1 MLKIGDFSR
10 IAHVTVKTL
19 RHYAREGL
27 LQPVSIDRFSGYR
40 YYTLDQ
46 LGRLNRILAL
56 KDLGFSLD
64 QIRRILDQPLS
75 ADELRGMLRLKQS
88 DLAERIAAEQSR
100 LARVQQ
106 RLEQIE
112 TEGCIDQAEIVLRR
126 LPAQTAAT
134 ARAHAATAAQLPAAE
149 EGLRQT
155 IRCWLKEQR
164 LAPTGPWFTLL
175 DSGEYRDRN
184 LEVEIGICVNLPEG
198 FSAAETFSPVRLVHL
213 PEIASAACFVPPA
226 GMDRSSAYELLL
238 RWIESNGCRIPGG
251 AWVGR
256 EMRLVDPG
264 GDAEV
269 IPVTELQVP
278 VEACREAKVNGQKER
293 IREMEPIKFVNLPS
307 FKVMGMK
314 YRGKNQNQEIPK
326 VWDELNKRANEI
338 PMCGCA
344 YGVCSMLSDAAEGE
358 FEYVAG
364 FEVKEYD
371 KVPEGLIVTEVP
383 AARYAVFVHKGSAD
397 TLDQTYHQIYEE
409 WFPGSAF
416 KPHGGYDMEVYD
428 EDFKFFAPDS
438 IMYIY
443 EPVE

>member
-19 RHYAREGL
+19 RYYARTGL
-27 LQPVSIDRFSGYR
+27 LVPVSIDRFSGYR
-40 YYTLDQ
+40 YFTLDQ

-88 DLAERIAAEQSR
+88 ELSERIAAEQIR
-100 LARVQQ
+100 LARVEQ

-112 TEGCIDQAEIVLRR
+112 TEGGFNQAEIVLRR
-126 LPAQTAAT
+126 LPAQVAAT

-149 EGLRQT
+149 EGLRNT
-155 IRCWLKEQR
+155 IRWWLRDQKIS
-164 LAPTGPWFTLL
+164 ASGPWFTLL
-175 DSGEYRDRN
+175 GSGEYRDRN
-184 LEVEIGICVNLPEG
+184 LEVEIGVQVNLPEG
-198 FSAAETFSPVRLVHL
+198 FSPAQTFQPVRLVRL
-213 PEIASAACFVPPA
+213 PDVASAACFVPPA
-226 GMDRSSAYELLL
+226 DMDRSSAYELML
-238 RWIESNGCRIPGG
+238 RWIESNGCRTPRG

-256 EMRLVDPG
+256 EILLADP
-264 GDAEV
+264 DSNTESS
-269 IPVTELQVP
+269 PLYELQLP
-278 VEACREAKVNGQKER
+278 VEACRDEKSSRKER
-293 IREMEPIKFVNLPS
+293 IKEMEPIKFVNLPP

-314 YRGKNQNQEIPK
+314 YRGKNLDQEVSKLWNEI
-326 VWDELNKRANEI
+326 NMHTSEI
-338 PMCGCA
+338 PMTGNA
-344 YGVCSMLSDAAEGE
+344 YGICYMLADAEEGV

-364 FEVKEYD
+364 FEVKD
-371 KVPEGLIVTEVP
+371 VSKVPEGMIVVDVP
-383 AARYAVFVHKGSAD
+383 AARYAVFVHKGAAD
-397 TLDQTYHQIYEE
+397 TLGETYHQIYEE
-409 WFPGSAF
+409 WFPKSSF
-416 KPHGGYDMEVYD
+416 KPKGGYDMEVYD